1 MHLAPARRR
10 HVGRGVTLCGKW
22 RVHFEGEDFPKV
34 FWQRLKAREVFSWLK
49 RKTSTVTS
57 DFGDRGK
64 LDGVVEGFPGFWVI
78 LENFDRLDGS
88 SRNELVVDFEVTY
101 FHTLLLH

>member
-1 MHLAPARRR
+1 M
-10 HVGRGVTLCGKW
+10 
-22 RVHFEGEDFPKV
+22 
-34 FWQRLKAREVFSWLK
+34 
-49 RKTSTVTS
+49 TS
-57 DFGDRGK
+57 DLGDRGK